1 MKLRRVWNQAQ
12 ASQPRVTRLLTLCA
26 FFAAGIVLG
35 QVVQPAVTAG
45 DLADYLRRYAGLV
58 AENGPTQASLPMA
71 AAAYLREPAVIF
83 LLCFCTFGAAVIPLV
98 CLWQGFTLSF
108 AVACFAA
115 SLGRD
120 GVLLSLAAFG
130 IRGVILIPC
139 TLLTAQWAFD
149 KALARLLGEKAAL
162 SRRGPL
168 AACLALL
175 LLGAVL
181 EVIAVPRLF
190 ALLLTKLS

>member
-1 MKLRRVWNQAQ
+1 
-12 ASQPRVTRLLTLCA
+12 
-26 FFAAGIVLG
+26 
-35 QVVQPAVTAG
+35 
-45 DLADYLRRYAGLV
+45 
-58 AENGPTQASLPMA
+58 MA
-71 AAAYLREPAVIF
+71 PAAYLREPAVIF
-83 LLCFCTFGAAVIPLV
+83 LLGFCTFGAAVIPLV

-149 KALARLLGEKAAL
+149 KALARLLGEKAAP

-175 LLGAVL
+175 LLGTVL
-181 EVIAVPRLF
+181 EVTAVPRLF

>member
-1 MKLRRVWNQAQ
+1 MEIG
-12 ASQPRVTRLLTLCA
+12 A
-26 FFAAGIVLG
+26 FSPGNR
-35 QVVQPAVTAG
+35 TAPVFCQIIFVKNPFFVIFVI
-45 DLADYLRRYAGLV
+45 LRRYAGLV
-58 AENGPTQASLPMA
+58 AESGPTQASLPMA

-83 LLCFCTFGAAVIPLV
+83 LLGFCTFGAAVLPLV

-149 KALARLLGEKAAL
+149 KALARLLGEKAAP
-162 SRRGPL
+162 SRRT
-168 AACLALL
+168 ALVGL
-175 LLGAVL
+175 VL
-181 EVIAVPRLF
+181 TRPSRRCCCWARCWR
-190 ALLLTKLS
+190 

>member
-1 MKLRRVWNQAQ
+1 M
-12 ASQPRVTRLLTLCA
+12 
-26 FFAAGIVLG
+26 LG

-58 AENGPTQASLPMA
+58 AGSGPTQASLPMA

-83 LLCFCTFGAAVIPLV
+83 LLGFCTFGAAVIPLV

-149 KALARLLGEKAAL
+149 KALARLLGEKAAP